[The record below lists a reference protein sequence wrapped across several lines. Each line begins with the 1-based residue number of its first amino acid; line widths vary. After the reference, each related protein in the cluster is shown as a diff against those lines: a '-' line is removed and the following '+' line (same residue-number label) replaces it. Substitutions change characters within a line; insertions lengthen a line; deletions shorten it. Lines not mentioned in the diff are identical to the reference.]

1 MRYFHVFGP
10 DGIVGAMCSNGRV
23 HVLAVV
29 VSVLPLALLSAV
41 SPMIFVNA
49 TTIQLAAGMRAT
61 LRYVLGNAAIVV
73 LISVVG
79 AGLLGAAFTSFV
91 EREVVSAGVDFA
103 LAAVLLAYGV
113 HQWRQRGPQQ
123 VHPVTATS
131 AMSRGVVTMSTNFTS
146 IPLILAAS
154 QHLGASSWPV
164 WLVLPALVATMAVT
178 LTPAWLPLVLAVAL
192 PHVLETVQARQ
203 DHAPHNGLG
212 NKVAALLPVGTC
224 LLGAAFLT
232 VHAVTHLAH

>member
-1 MRYFHVFGP
+1 MLECLDSG
-10 DGIVGAMCSNGRV
+10 DGGTVESVCSNGRV

-41 SPMIFVNA
+41 SPMIFINA
-49 TTIQLAAGMRAT
+49 TTVQLEAGKRAT
-61 LRYVLGNAAIVV
+61 LRYLLGNAVIVM

-103 LAAVLLAYGV
+103 LAAVLLTYGV

-123 VHPVTATS
+123 VNPVTATS
-131 AMSRGVVTMSTNFTS
+131 AMTRGVVTMSTNFTS

-164 WLVLPALVATMAVT
+164 WLVLPALVVSMAVT
-178 LTPAWLPLVLAVAL
+178 LTPAWLPLVLAVAM
-192 PHVLETVQARQ
+192 PHVLEKVQARQ
-203 DHAPHNGLG
+203 EHAPHNGLG
-212 NKVAALLPVGTC
+212 SKISALLPVGTC

-232 VHAVTHLAH
+232 VHAVTHLSH